1 MADWHLK
8 DIAAAFER
16 KGWCFVAELPQHERA
31 VSAIWRFERVYDGAA
46 LEIAFPYDAQSRDP
60 LPIEQAYC
68 CKLVGECRV
77 GLYFYSHKHTPSR
90 RAQWRSELEAFVA
103 DAIALAPARNQTE
116 SNGENRDEANSFP
129 TDDGGGPESVV
140 FCD

>member
-16 KGWCFVAELPQHERA
+16 KGWRFAAELAGNKPYI
-31 VSAIWRFERVYDGAA
+31 SAIWRFERPYDGAA
-46 LEIAFPYDAQSRDP
+46 LGIAFPYDLQSGDP

-68 CKLVGECRV
+68 CKLVGERRV

-90 RAQWRSELEAFVA
+90 RAQWRSELETFVT
-103 DAIALAPARNQTE
+103 DAIAWTTTRNQTE
-116 SNGENRDEANSFP
+116 SNGENQDETNSFS
-129 TDDGGGPESVV
+129 TGDGGGAEPVV
-140 FCD
+140 FRD

>member
-16 KGWCFVAELPQHERA
+16 KGWRFVAELPQHECS
-31 VSAIWRFERVYDGAA
+31 VSAIWRFERAYDGAA

-90 RAQWRSELEAFVA
+90 RAQWRSELEAFIA
-103 DAIALAPARNQTE
+103 NAIAWATTRNQTE
-116 SNGENRDEANSFP
+116 SNGENRDETNSFS
-129 TDDGGGPESVV
+129 TGDGGGVEPVV
-140 FCD
+140 LHD